1 MKTDELTITGLLFS
15 GIVLAGMYFN
25 SQHKINKQ
33 MTELQS
39 NYNQAMTIAVE
50 LDEENQALHNAL
62 ISMNSAYGKA
72 EEDLQEYE
80 HLEKLKKDVY
90 RRLFKK

>member
-15 GIVLAGMYFN
+15 GIVLAGMW
-25 SQHKINKQ
+25 
-33 MTELQS
+33 LQS
-39 NYNQAMTIAVE
+39 SHKTNKHLLTIQDRYFQAMHVAVQI
-50 LDEENQALHNAL
+50 DEENKSLHDAL

>member
-25 SQHKINKQ
+25 SQYKINKQ

-39 NYNQAMTIAVE
+39 NYTQAMPLADELIISHMNWKGEADTFFPIIGPEWQAISEEQVE
-50 LDEENQALHNAL
+50 DSINFK
-62 ISMNSAYGKA
+62 IVKYK
-72 EEDLQEYE
+72 
-80 HLEKLKKDVY
+80 
-90 RRLFKK
+90 RRI